1 MRSFT
6 FVLAVACLLLL
17 APRLASAA
25 GAYSMA
31 DLEAL
36 DRQESWHEL
45 LVHASDVPP
54 SNRSDRWRQ
63 MVERAALG
71 VLASHA
77 GEADKAW
84 GFADAVLRQY
94 PQLKKSK
101 RFMAQRAEV
110 GVRGLE
116 ACLGATDIA
125 PCVGRAVAFVEA
137 VRSDAGTGITM
148 AEMIAR
154 HLPSAAVGVFR
165 RALTIRRATKDCSGE
180 LLKRSV
186 GDALSLD
193 SADSRVADA
202 RAIGADLCWDGLKE
216 SLVDR
221 FIDGNKNF
229 RKNSCPFLMKKKNA
243 LSPMSRRQCEA
254 MK

>member
-6 FVLAVACLLLL
+6 LVVAVACFLL
-17 APRLASAA
+17 ASTSARAA
-25 GAYSMA
+25 GTYSMA

-36 DRQESWHEL
+36 DSQQSWHEL
-45 LVHASDVPP
+45 LLHASDVPP
-54 SNRSDRWRQ
+54 SRRSDRWNQ

-84 GFADAVLRQY
+84 SFSDAVLRQY

-101 RFMAQRAEV
+101 SFMSRRAAA

-116 ACLGATDIA
+116 ACLGEPDIA

-137 VRSDAGTGITM
+137 DPRDADTGLTM
-148 AEMIAR
+148 ANMIAR
-154 HLPSAAVGVFR
+154 RFPFAAVRVFR
-165 RALTIRRATKDCSGE
+165 RALTARHTIKDCSGK
-180 LLKRSV
+180 LLGQSV
-186 GDALSLD
+186 AEALSLHPE
-193 SADSRVADA
+193 DSRVADA
-202 RAIGADLCWDGLKE
+202 RAIGDVLCWDGVKDA
-216 SLVDR
+216 LVDR
-221 FIDGNKNF
+221 FITGDKNY
-229 RKNSCPFLMKKKNA
+229 RKNACPFLLKKKDA

>member
-1 MRSFT
+1 MRPFT
-6 FVLAVACLLLL
+6 VILAIACLLL
-17 APRLASAA
+17 APRLASAD
-25 GAYSMA
+25 GAYSMT

-36 DRQESWHEL
+36 DREESWHEL
-45 LVHASDVPP
+45 LLHASDVPP
-54 SNRSDRWRQ
+54 SKRSDRWRQ

-84 GFADAVLRQY
+84 SFSDAVVRQY
-94 PQLKKSK
+94 PMLKKSK
-101 RFMAQRAEV
+101 RFMAQRAAV

-116 ACLGATDIA
+116 ACLGNTDIA
-125 PCVGRAVAFVEA
+125 PCVDRAVAFVEA
-137 VRSDAGTGITM
+137 DPSAAATGLTM
-148 AEMIAR
+148 GKMIAR
-154 HLPSAAVGVFR
+154 HLPSAAVRVFR
-165 RALTIRRATKDCSGE
+165 RALTIRHASKDCSDD
-180 LLKRSV
+180 LLARSV

-193 SADSRVADA
+193 PADSRVADA

-216 SLVDR
+216 ALVDR
-221 FIDGNKNF
+221 FIDGGRNY
-229 RKNSCPFLMKKKNA
+229 RKNACPFLLKKKNA